1 MEIISSIISSLT
13 GLEIWIFSMEGKT
26 MKHIPGNTDLSAIH
40 SELDISTIKDL
51 NHKTND
57 PALLYRDNYGLS
69 YLHAK
74 FLNGTMICGPFF
86 EKGFSPPDNT
96 KRHIAM
102 QFLIPLLNQKEIQA
116 IGQLIRL
123 AGNQRGEKV
132 LLEIPQAEAEPT
144 HNPAHEDLNRMN
156 MEIIDRSYEMERKIR
171 SYASTGNTEGM
182 REFLKTFSPT
192 KTMIRRIPQNPLRQA
207 KNGSVI
213 LNTILRLSAERGG
226 LLPVHVHGISSEFSG
241 RIERSKTLEELD
253 NLRKEMCLTYCEAV
267 HKFSLSNHSF
277 IVRKTAEYILT
288 HLDEKLSLSDLAKH
302 VSCSPPYLARQFR
315 KEYDMSVG
323 EFIRS
328 QKIEEAKYLLVNT
341 KETLLEI
348 SVKLGFL
355 DMGYFA
361 RIFKKM
367 VGKPPSVY
375 RDHMTAETK
384 KSLPM

>member
-1 MEIISSIISSLT
+1 MEFISSIITSLT
-13 GLEIWIFSMEGKT
+13 GLEIWVFPLEGET
-26 MKHIPGNTDLSAIH
+26 MKHIPGDTDLSALH
-40 SELDISTIKDL
+40 SELDIAAIKDL
-51 NHKTND
+51 SHNEND

-69 YLHAK
+69 YFHAK

-86 EKGFSPPDNT
+86 EKEFSPPDDT

-102 QFLIPLLNQKEIQA
+102 QLLIPVLNRKEILA

-132 LLEIPQAEAEPT
+132 FLEIPHSEAEPT
-144 HNPAHEDLNRMN
+144 HNPAHDDLNRMN

-171 SYASTGNTEGM
+171 NYASTGNTEAM

-192 KTMIRRIPQNPLRQA
+192 ETMIRRLPHNPLRQA

-213 LNTILRLSAERGG
+213 LNTILRLSSERGG
-226 LLPVHVHGISSEFSG
+226 LLPVHIHGISSEFAG
-241 RIERSKTLEELD
+241 RIERSKTLDELD

-277 IVRKTAEYILT
+277 IVRKTAEYIMT
-288 HLDEKLSLSDLAKH
+288 HLDEKLSLSDLAEY

-328 QKIEEAKYLLVNT
+328 QKIEEAKYLLVNS

-348 SVKLGFL
+348 SIKLGFE
-355 DMGYFA
+355 DMGYFT
-361 RIFKKM
+361 RVFKKM

-375 RDHMTAETK
+375 RDHMTAETEE
-384 KSLPM
+384 SLPM